1 MAEGTELGVAGGL
14 GFGFTAPRRGLRARI
29 DRMYD
34 VGYYEGGP
42 HPSTPEL
49 RLKDME
55 MDGVDAEV
63 LYGMTNAGM
72 RIKDLDLLTTT
83 YRIYNEWVVDF
94 CNTRPRTLVR
104 AGVYSHH
111 RPGDRGG
118 GASPRGQAGAEGRR
132 PLYVLHLAHLHEG
145 RLLGPAL
152 GGGRGDGRT
161 PFLPHRRGRHSRAPD
176 AKESEVG
183 GTLHRR

>member
-14 GFGFTAPRRGLRARI
+14 GFGFTAPRRGLRYRI

-42 HPSTPEL
+42 HPSTPNL

-94 CNTRPRTLVR
+94 CNTEPGRWYALACIPITDPVTAAAELRR
-104 AGVYSHH
+104 AAKLGSQGSGSV
-111 RPGDRGG
+111 
-118 GASPRGQAGAEGRR
+118 
-132 PLYVLHLAHLHEG
+132 YVLHMAHLYEG
-145 RLLGPAL
+145 RLLGPAM
-152 GGGRGDGRT
+152 GGGSGYGSAA
-161 PFLPHRRGRHSRAPD
+161 FLPHRWWRHPSTTGAR
-176 AKESEVG
+176 ESEV
-183 GTLHRR
+183 R